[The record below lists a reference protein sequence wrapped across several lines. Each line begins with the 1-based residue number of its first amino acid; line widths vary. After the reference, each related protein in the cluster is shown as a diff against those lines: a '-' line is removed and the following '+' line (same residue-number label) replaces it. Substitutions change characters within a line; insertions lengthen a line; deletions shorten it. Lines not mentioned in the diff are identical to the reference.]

1 MEKEAQKAKRAK
13 EILEKQQNAIRTAEA
28 NDPLKENYKNLD
40 LIQSQVI
47 SKDKYWV
54 NLSEIQANEQK
65 FKGKIVLVR
74 CRVHGK

>member
-47 SKDKYWV
+47 SKVKYWV

>member
-1 MEKEAQKAKRAK
+1 MQKEAQKAKREK

-54 NLSEIQANEQK
+54 NLKEIQANEQK

>member
-54 NLSEIQANEQK
+54 NLKEIQANEQK

>member
-1 MEKEAQKAKRAK
+1 MKKEAQKAKRAK

>member
-1 MEKEAQKAKRAK
+1 MQKEAQKAKREK